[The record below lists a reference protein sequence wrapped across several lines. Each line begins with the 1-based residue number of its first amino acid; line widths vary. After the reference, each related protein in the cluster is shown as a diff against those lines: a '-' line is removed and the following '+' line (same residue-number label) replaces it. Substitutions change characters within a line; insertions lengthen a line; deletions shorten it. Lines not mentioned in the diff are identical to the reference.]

1 MSKRQGNVDSINPKG
16 EYYNYELVLMA
27 LRYSSTGNNIELM
40 IA

>member
-16 EYYNYELVLMA
+16 EYYSSELVLMA